1 MYSLSF
7 ASRSCL
13 KNQSL
18 HYLILPCILI
28 QWPHLIYVLAF
39 VCLYIELCQKL
50 KMAPFYV
57 GHTNIHFFFTFPP
70 SSLHRSPSLNAH
82 FMFVHVLKL
91 KPVVE
96 WLPNALTGLVLA
108 LRRMYI
114 FGLHIL
120 EKLFVET
127 VPSSVDCVV
136 RTSTFSLYVFRFSC
150 GYAMIMWNS
159 KNMDLR

>member
-1 MYSLSF
+1 MCLHLCVYILNCARSLKWLLF
-7 ASRSCL
+7 MLAT
-13 KNQSL
+13 QTYIFSL
-18 HYLILPCILI
+18 HL
-28 QWPHLIYVLAF
+28 PHL
-39 VCLYIELCQKL
+39 
-50 KMAPFYV
+50 
-57 GHTNIHFFFTFPP
+57 